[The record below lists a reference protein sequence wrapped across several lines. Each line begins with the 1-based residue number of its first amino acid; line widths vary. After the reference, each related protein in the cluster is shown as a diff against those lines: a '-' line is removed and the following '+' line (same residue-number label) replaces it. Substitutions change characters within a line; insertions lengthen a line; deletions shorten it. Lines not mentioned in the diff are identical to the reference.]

1 LYKKTGNPDH
11 LANAKSFSNTLKKA
25 IKKEARRVFQC
36 KARSSNPKHFWSAMN
51 ERMGKFKDTEIE
63 LHIND
68 SKITDTDQIANLFA
82 NFFLEKVEKLSTEPV
97 TIPSLIKPLNPLSF
111 TLEEVEMSLKTLT
124 NKKSFG
130 PDGIPQNLFK
140 DTLNVISRTITNCCD
155 PCATT

>member
-1 LYKKTGNPDH
+1 
-11 LANAKSFSNTLKKA
+11 
-25 IKKEARRVFQC
+25 
-36 KARSSNPKHFWSAMN
+36 MN